1 MRRFILALAIVVGA
15 HAAEASCERATKEE
29 SGNCLHWANLNLD
42 WSPQLKRR
50 RDEIIARIGQ
60 HFYAW
65 REYGE
70 GFTVLGIIDHDSVRV
85 KYDHHL
91 SDDGI
96 HAMFAEFPSQEWTTK
111 NPYASKEGIDRRE
124 VLREFEKRCASG
136 HPRIGMTQLQ
146 AYLEWCRP
154 WTFHKTEAARGLH
167 EQWVYE
173 DSPPHRYLYFD
184 DGYLTG
190 IQD

>member
-1 MRRFILALAIVVGA
+1 MRMLTLALAIMITA
-15 HAAEASCERATKEE
+15 QASWAGCERATKAEKE
-29 SGNCLHWANLNLD
+29 SCLHWVNLNLD

-50 RDEIIARIGQ
+50 RDEIVARIGQ

-70 GFTVLGIIDHDSVRV
+70 GFTVIGIIDHDQV
-85 KYDHHL
+85 KVQYDHHL
-91 SDDGI
+91 SDNGI
-96 HAMFAEFPSQEWTTK
+96 HAMFVEFPSREWITK
-111 NPYASKEGIDRRE
+111 DPYAGKDWSE
-124 VLREFEKRCASG
+124 VLDEFEKRCSSG

-154 WTFHKTEAARGLH
+154 WSFHKTETTSGVH
-167 EQWVYE
+167 EQWIYE
-173 DSPPHRYLYFD
+173 SSPPHRYLYFD

>member
-15 HAAEASCERATKEE
+15 HATEASCERATKEE

-124 VLREFEKRCASG
+124 VATRVRKAVRVRTSKDRHDAASG
-136 HPRIGMTQLQ
+136 LGLFTRPRRRAASTSNGFTRILLLT
-146 AYLEWCRP
+146 A
-154 WTFHKTEAARGLH
+154 TFISTMA
-167 EQWVYE
+167 
-173 DSPPHRYLYFD
+173 
-184 DGYLTG
+184 T
-190 IQD
+190 